1 MPSSPVLVEPIAFPV
16 LIGDIGGTNV
26 RFALMT
32 DAHAA
37 PRLFEPA
44 ATADFPDIETA
55 IEEMV
60 LARTSLMP
68 RSAVL
73 AVAGPVKGEA
83 VDLTNADWVVRPR
96 DMMQRI
102 GVADVVL
109 LNDFEALAL
118 ALTEL
123 QAADLVAI
131 GDFRAEAAPDGVGG
145 QAIAHEPKLVLGPGT
160 GLGVGGLVH
169 AANLWVPVPGE
180 GGHVSFGPVE
190 EDEFEVWQ
198 AIEPEHG
205 RISAEALLC
214 GRGMVRLYRAVAQSG
229 GLPVHFDGP
238 AMITDAAISGTDPC
252 AERTLELYCRL
263 LGRLAGDLALVFM
276 ATGGVYLGGGISPR
290 ILPLLKRGEFRRA
303 FEAKAPHEDVLAA
316 IPTWVIGRDGP
327 ALLGLA
333 AFARTPARFGVSL
346 TGRRWRAAGA
356 A

>member
-1 MPSSPVLVEPIAFPV
+1 MPSSPALVEPIAFPV

-37 PRLFEPA
+37 PRSFEAA

-60 LARTSLMP
+60 LARTSLIP

-73 AVAGPVKGEA
+73 AVAGPVTGEA
-83 VDLTNADWVVRPR
+83 VDLTNAEWVVRPR

-102 GVADVVL
+102 GLGDVVL

-123 QAADLVAI
+123 QAVDLVAI
-131 GDFRAEAAPDGVGG
+131 GHSQGGDGAPGAGATSHD
-145 QAIAHEPKLVLGPGT
+145 PKLVLGPGT

-214 GRGMVRLYRAVAQSG
+214 GRGMVRLYRAVAKSAG
-229 GLPVHFDGP
+229 FSLHFDDP
-238 AMITDAAISGTDPC
+238 AMITDAAIAGTDPC

-303 FEAKAPHEDVLAA
+303 FEAKAPHEGVLAA
-316 IPTWVIGRDGP
+316 IPTWVISRDGP

-346 TGRRWRAAGA
+346 TGRRWRAA
-356 A
+356 